1 MLLEDLNWMD
11 VESYLK
17 HDDRIILVAGAC
29 EQHGYLS
36 LLADVKEPM
45 AIATIVA
52 ERENVLVAPAIS
64 FGVSPHFAAYPGTIS
79 IGVETFLRLTRDI
92 VECLHAQGFKR
103 ILIVNGHGGNRIG
116 ELLIELA
123 NAHPGLRLDWVN
135 WWQLPVVNEIA
146 VKYGLEPGHANWM
159 ENFRFTRVC
168 DVPDGDKPA
177 VALPAASDATTV
189 RALLG
194 DGSFGGAYQAPDAV
208 MDELLEAVVRVV
220 QERLRAL

>member
-64 FGVSPHFAAYPGTIS
+64 FGVSPHFTAYPGTIS

-123 NAHPGLRLDWVN
+123 NAHPGLKLDWVN
-135 WWQLPVVNEIA
+135 WWQLPVINEIA
-146 VKYGLEPGHANWM
+146 AKYGLEPGHANWM

-168 DVPDGDKPA
+168 DVPDGEKPA
-177 VALPAASDATTV
+177 VALPVAADAMTM